1 MIKVIDF
8 SVQITSIR
16 SSVVEQ
22 IKSIY
27 LAFGHKT
34 KSNEMHICN
43 AINGIFSISMHCYT
57 PWPKWYMSAYY
68 IWMSFQIFH
77 AMAVSVQPYA
87 NYFMTSLSTTIEC
100 YSLFYRFLQSWI
112 SFYFCFVLF
121 LGVCFFC
128 IYSCWTND
136 GTLRCNIC

>member
-8 SVQITSIR
+8 SVQITTIR
-16 SSVVEQ
+16 SSVAER

-27 LAFGHKT
+27 LAFGHKM

-77 AMAVSVQPYA
+77 AMAVFVQPYA
-87 NYFMTSLSTTIEC
+87 NYFMTSLSTTIVC
-100 YSLFYRFLQSWI
+100 YFTGFFKVGFL
-112 SFYFCFVLF
+112 FCFVLF
-121 LGVCFFC
+121 VGVCFFC
-128 IYSCWTND
+128 ICSCWTNY